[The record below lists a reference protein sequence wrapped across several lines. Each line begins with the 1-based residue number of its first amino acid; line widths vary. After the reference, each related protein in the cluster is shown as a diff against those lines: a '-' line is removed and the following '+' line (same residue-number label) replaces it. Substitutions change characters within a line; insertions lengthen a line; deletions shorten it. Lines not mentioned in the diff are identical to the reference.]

1 MEPFATL
8 IPLLIMGLL
17 SGALYL
23 LACGPG
29 PCRTRP
35 RRAVGED
42 HRGVDV
48 IKLLT
53 RKMENRH
60 FVKITNSP
68 STKSAWNI
76 GYCDPLKRK
85 YGEKK
90 YHIKYLIYLSP
101 ISSKRVYFTHDTFS
115 LSVAEVDWWTVVRL
129 GCGHLQ
135 RGAPSHAQP
144 DIWPPGL
151 RALEHRYSRDQ
162 QNSSLIF
169 VHNLDTRMQNSA
181 FRDNIWHSSRS
192 STMHPNPKR
201 LTRVVQTH

>member
-8 IPLLIMGLL
+8 IPLLIMGIL

-115 LSVAEVDWWTVVRL
+115 LSVSVSWL
-129 GCGHLQ
+129 MNCC
-135 RGAPSHAQP
+135 
-144 DIWPPGL
+144 PPGL
-151 RALEHRYSRDQ
+151 W
-162 QNSSLIF
+162 SLAAWGAIACL
-169 VHNLDTRMQNSA
+169 VWHLTPGTPSLGTSLQSGSA
-181 FRDNIWHSSRS
+181 KLVAHFR
-192 STMHPNPKR
+192 T
-201 LTRVVQTH
+201 